1 MSIDE
6 IYGMFPNLKERRET
20 QGTRLSGGEQQMLAV
35 ARTLRTGAG
44 CCCWTRS
51 RRGWRRSSCRGCR
64 APSTNCATGI
74 HHRHGGAELH
84 FAAALADRFYIME
97 HGRMVQGFTASE
109 LDDKMAVVHE
119 FLGV

>member
-1 MSIDE
+1 MV
-6 IYGMFPNLKERRET
+6 
-20 QGTRLSGGEQQMLAV
+20 EQ
-35 ARTLRTGAG
+35 
-44 CCCWTRS
+44 
-51 RRGWRRSSCRGCR
+51 
-64 APSTNCATGI
+64 NF
-74 HHRHGGAELH
+74 H